1 MAANRKLGCLSIFLF
16 VALCASLFV
25 NLVLA
30 FTAFQ
35 RLAGSSGREEAAP
48 TFREVIVQ
56 RGARSSSD
64 KIAVVSLRGLISSSL
79 AGNVGDS
86 MVDDMRLALQQAR
99 DDENVRAV
107 VLEID
112 SPGGEVT
119 ASDIIYNWVV

>member
-16 VALCASLFV
+16 VALCASMFV

-30 FTAFQ
+30 ATAFR
-35 RLAGSSGREEAAP
+35 RLAGGSRLEESP
-48 TFREVIVQ
+48 PSFREVIVQ

-64 KIAVVSLRGLISSSL
+64 KIAVIPLRGLISSSL
-79 AGNVGDS
+79 DGNVGDS

-99 DDENVRAV
+99 DDDDVRAV

-112 SPGGEVT
+112 
-119 ASDIIYNWVV
+119 